1 MAWQF
6 FWNLVLVG
14 IVVLIATR
22 VGALLE
28 RDKRLSGPLK
38 WAVLVGIVL
47 AAALLLSLFRL
58 VEPFD

>member
-6 FWNLVLVG
+6 FWDLVLVG
-14 IVVLIATR
+14 IVVLIAMR

-28 RDKRLSGPLK
+28 REKRLSNPVK
-38 WAVLVGIVL
+38 WAVLIGIVL

-58 VEPFD
+58 TEPLD